1 LLLGANQSGKTL
13 GGAAEVAIHLTGLY
27 PSWWDRSAL
36 EAPHSR
42 LGRV

>member
-27 PSWWDRSAL
+27 PVLVDWPAL